1 MKADGEKEDF
11 VNGTNAAKRVVNT
24 NVAHNI
30 MNPILRK
37 VVTDGT
43 GKNANLVE
51 YDVAGKTGTS
61 QKSEIGGRFSHD
73 KFIGSFCCLCT
84 SRRPTYLCVSNDQ

>member
-1 MKADGEKEDF
+1 MVKKFTLVSVSFGHEIAVTPLQFITAFCSIPNGGLLQKPRIMKSIMKADGEKEDF

-43 GKNANLVE
+43 GKMR
-51 YDVAGKTGTS
+51 
-61 QKSEIGGRFSHD
+61 I
-73 KFIGSFCCLCT
+73 
-84 SRRPTYLCVSNDQ
+84 